1 MNTMSEENSTSNKRP
16 KEPSTN
22 LPMAVL
28 IILVG
33 IVCLLLFIFWKYLS
47 DEPSTIQDLQVTAE
61 QPLSQ
66 AEEAPEEPEVM
77 DENVVTDESLETIPA
92 QKPTSVNQ
100 PKEKKEVIPTDGTF
114 HTHVVQAEQTFFS
127 IATQYNLALTTLQK
141 QNPDVNPN
149 AIKVGITQIKVPVL
163 AIHTVGPGDI
173 LKVVSAKYNVSVEKI
188 MLANN
193 KKQNY
198 AERGEKLVIPYPT
211 RR

>member
-1 MNTMSEENSTSNKRP
+1 MSEENPKTNKRP
-16 KEPSTN
+16 KEASAN

-47 DEPSTIQDLQVTAE
+47 DEPSTIQDLQVTTE
-61 QPLSQ
+61 QPLVQ
-66 AEEAPEEPEVM
+66 EEETPEEPEVM
-77 DENVVTDESLETIPA
+77 EDNVVTDESLATIQTPE
-92 QKPTSVNQ
+92 QKPASVSQ
-100 PKEKKEVIPTDGTF
+100 PDEKREVIPADGTV

-149 AIKVGITQIKVPVL
+149 AIKVGITQLKVPVL

-193 KKQNY
+193 KKQNF

>member
-1 MNTMSEENSTSNKRP
+1 MSEENPTPNKRP
-16 KEPSTN
+16 KEASSN

-61 QPLSQ
+61 QPLAQ
-66 AEEAPEEPEVM
+66 NDLEESDDFEE
-77 DENVVTDESLETIPA
+77 ENVLTDESVASISAPEQTNVA
-92 QKPTSVNQ
+92 TPT
-100 PKEKKEVIPTDGTF
+100 PKKEVKEVPQTGTVF
-114 HTHVVQAEQTFFS
+114 HTHVVLAEQTFFS
-127 IATQYNLALTTLQK
+127 IATQYNLSLTTLQN
-141 QNPDVNPN
+141 QNPEINPN

-173 LKVVSAKYNVSVEKI
+173 LKVVSTKYNVSVEQI

-193 KKQNY
+193 KTKNY
-198 AERGEKLVIPYPT
+198 AERGEKLVIPFPT

>member
-1 MNTMSEENSTSNKRP
+1 MSEESSTPNKRP
-16 KEPSTN
+16 KEAASN

-47 DEPSTIQDLQVTAE
+47 DEPSTIQDLQVTKE
-61 QPLSQ
+61 QPLAQTEIDES
-66 AEEAPEEPEVM
+66 EVIEY
-77 DENVVTDESLETIPA
+77 DVLTDETVATIQTPV
-92 QKPTSVNQ
+92 QPTV
-100 PKEKKEVIPTDGTF
+100 PKKKEEVVEKKEVIPADGKV
-114 HTHVVQAEQTFFS
+114 HTHIVQAEQTFFS

-141 QNPDVNPN
+141 ENPDVNPN

-193 KKQNY
+193 KTKNF
-198 AERGEKLVIPYPT
+198 AERGERLVIPYPT